1 MEGNHTNRFC
11 VGLRLMCWVLCVVFL
26 YVASFGPAHGLVLR
40 GRLPHQFLRAF
51 YVMLPKNVAW
61 RSLQLWTRL
70 DGEPTLRDSGLDQA
84 RQFGEDYEQAG

>member
-1 MEGNHTNRFC
+1 MEGNHKNRFC
-11 VGLRLMCWVLCVVFL
+11 AGLRLMCWVLCVVFL

-61 RSLQLWTRL
+61 QSLQLWTRL
-70 DGEPTLRDSGLDQA
+70 DRGAYVEGFWFGPSQAVWRGL
-84 RQFGEDYEQAG
+84 